1 MPEFVSFKKVIKM
14 FDNEDAAILNKLKRY
29 NSRRKKN
36 FHSIIN
42 RKEISDEELDELF
55 LSY

>member
-1 MPEFVSFKKVIKM
+1 M